1 MIRWRARAHQQSD
14 FALLLA
20 CQTKRGNSGT
30 RRSPEGRDRLAGQR
44 RWTRRSSAGR
54 AGAAGRPGSGQE
66 KVLTGIAA
74 EVRELKGI
82 GCCRMAVLTDGSA
95 GSLCPF

>member
-1 MIRWRARAHQQSD
+1 
-14 FALLLA
+14 
-20 CQTKRGNSGT
+20 
-30 RRSPEGRDRLAGQR
+30 
-44 RWTRRSSAGR
+44 
-54 AGAAGRPGSGQE
+54 
-66 KVLTGIAA
+66 VLTGIAA